1 MSQGVSITEF
11 AQRAG
16 VSHTTVSTAVR
27 AGRLTLLPEGGIDPK
42 LLRTKWRAGA
52 KPKRAAAP
60 PPKKSAAPEPELN
73 ADGTPK
79 KKRGRPLQRPTDAPP
94 TSASEFAA
102 VTLQKERSLAGLRQL
117 EYEQRAGVLI
127 TIETSRRVLFE
138 QARGA
143 RDHWLNWPARVAPL
157 LAADLGVEPADAL
170 RVLTKLVHAHVSA
183 MGEPDGSDIRSRED

>member
-1 MSQGVSITEF
+1 MDGLTQTEF
-11 AQRAG
+11 ARRAG
-16 VSHTTVSTAVR
+16 CTQSTVSNALR

-42 LLRTKWRAGA
+42 LLKTRWRAKPEVSA
-52 KPKRAAAP
+52 KPAADSDATGAARKAGRPKAKAADAKAAKANAARAA
-60 PPKKSAAPEPELN
+60 S
-73 ADGTPK
+73 
-79 KKRGRPLQRPTDAPP
+79 
-94 TSASEFAA
+94 FAA
-102 VTLQKERSLAGLRQL
+102 ASLQKEQSLAALRRL

-157 LAADLGVEPADAL
+157 LAADLGVEPVDAL

>member
-1 MSQGVSITEF
+1 MDGLTQTEF
-11 AQRAG
+11 ARRAG
-16 VSHTTVSTAVR
+16 CTQSTVSNALR
-27 AGRLTLLPEGGIDPK
+27 AGRLT
-42 LLRTKWRAGA
+42 A
-52 KPKRAAAP
+52 KAADAKAAKANAARAA
-60 PPKKSAAPEPELN
+60 S
-73 ADGTPK
+73 
-79 KKRGRPLQRPTDAPP
+79 
-94 TSASEFAA
+94 FAA
-102 VTLQKERSLAGLRQL
+102 ASLQKEQSLAALRRL

-157 LAADLGVEPADAL
+157 LAADLGVEPVDAL

>member
-1 MSQGVSITEF
+1 MNQGISLSEF

-16 VSHTTVSTAVR
+16 VTHTTVSKAVR
-27 AGRLTLLPEGGIDPK
+27 AGRLVLCPEGGLDPK
-42 LLRTKWRAGA
+42 LLRTKWRARA
-52 KPKRAAAP
+52 KPKHTAP
-60 PPKKSAAPEPELN
+60 LPEKSAAPEPELN
-73 ADGTPK
+73 ADGSPK
-79 KKRGRPLQRPTDAPP
+79 KKRGRPLKKPTDAPP
-94 TSASEFAA
+94 TTASEYAA

-157 LAADLGVEPADAL
+157 LAADLGVEPVDAL